1 MVILLLMTPGCEGSS
16 RGRASGDE
24 SEPRPRLRSVTY
36 EGDVRH
42 SPALKIAHREL
53 GTQMRPEERHPAPC
67 ALPPAPIQLSWGG
80 PATKPAPGRFA
91 LCCFSRFHFLHLDEA
106 FALTSC

>member
-1 MVILLLMTPGCEGSS
+1 MVILLLMTPGCAGSS

-67 ALPPAPIQLSWGG
+67 ALPPPPFSCPGVGLPLSLHRDVLLCVVFLTFIFSTW
-80 PATKPAPGRFA
+80 TKP
-91 LCCFSRFHFLHLDEA
+91 LL
-106 FALTSC
+106 